1 MRYRKLRIAWLI
13 VWLAFG
19 VLVAMRI
26 QLGIRPAIDWWAVA
40 LCVLI
45 ASVAWFPWPRQFS
58 LRTLLIVTTL
68 VAVVMGLVVYV
79 ARK

>member
-1 MRYRKLRIAWLI
+1 MTYRKLRIAWLI

-19 VLVAMRI
+19 VLLAMRM
-26 QLGIRPAIDWWAVA
+26 QLGMRPAIDWLAVA

-58 LRTLLIVTTL
+58 LRALLIATTL
-68 VAVVMGLVVYV
+68 VAVVLGLIV
-79 ARK
+79 